1 MCGLLSMTVEMK
13 RDCVNFN
20 LMPATMLSQGDDDDN
35 HDDNSDDNNDD
46 NNNDNNDDNH
56 NDDDDN
62 NCTAVLLAAE
72 SDADFYLPP
81 VSVSSQPTTGISR

>member
-20 LMPATMLSQGDDDDN
+20 LMPATMLSQGDDGDN
-35 HDDNSDDNNDD
+35 HGDNHDDNNDD
-46 NNNDNNDDNH
+46 NNDDNR

-81 VSVSSQPTTGISR
+81 VSVSSQPTTGMSR